1 MFQKTII
8 INLPVIINVLDN
20 TYKIPNPK
28 DKEDL
33 KTQFYMFRKELK
45 KKYKGKT
52 LTLLKKNIKNRGQP
66 PMLRSTIEITK

>member
-8 INLPVIINVLDN
+8 IILPVIINVLDN

-52 LTLLKKNIKNRGQP
+52 LTLLKKNIKNRGQL

>member
-1 MFQKTII
+1 M
-8 INLPVIINVLDN
+8 LDN

-52 LTLLKKNIKNRGQP
+52 LTLLKKNIKNSEQL